1 MAVTTTAA
9 AAAAQHTAA
18 AAAQNLPGL
27 AALPRDLVGRHI
39 FGRLPVDLRLRCREV
54 CSAWR
59 DTLSDVSNWQRL
71 DLSDASGGLTWPASD
86 ALLRAAV
93 ARAGGQLQAL
103 NVFGCELTHAEV
115 LAAVTA
121 SAAAT
126 LRELCVFRVW
136 EDRDGGED
144 LEPLEELLRAAPR
157 LQICNAHVGC
167 KLHEARAVLR
177 NEPPFGALR
186 AHELH
191 VFCLHCQGLADEEL
205 QEGNEPALRA
215 EKALLSLAADVRQHA
230 PLRELH
236 VWLAWLA
243 EASALDAL
251 VDTALAMRLSAFS
264 IDDCRV
270 LPNCATALV
279 RLLAG
284 GASSSLTSLHVGRPD
299 FGPGTWLLDEP
310 SVTLLYNALEAN
322 STLTSLTLFFWHDV
336 EAGAELIGVLT
347 AHPSLRSL
355 SLFDNYA
362 HDEAEAAGDAL
373 GALLAANSPVLE
385 ELNVRHN
392 GLGDVGLGRLF
403 DALPANTH
411 LRKLD
416 CSGNSAS
423 EAFMRA
429 RLLPA
434 VLQNNS
440 LRELDAG
447 YQAWRQPPFAVT
459 LEAVQFVRDRE
470 EARRTAA
477 SS

>member
-1 MAVTTTAA
+1 MAATATAAAAQHAA
-9 AAAAQHTAA
+9 AAAAQI
-18 AAAQNLPGL
+18 LPGL

-103 NVFGCELTHAEV
+103 NVFGCSQELTHAEV

-121 SAAAT
+121 NAAA

-136 EDRDGGED
+136 EDRDGRED
-144 LEPLEELLRAAPR
+144 LQPLEELLRAAPH

-167 KLHEARAVLR
+167 DLKEARAVLR

-191 VFCLHCQGLADEEL
+191 VFCLHCRGHADEVL
-205 QEGNEPALRA
+205 QEGSEPAMRA
-215 EKALLSLAADVRQHA
+215 EEALLSLAADVRHHA

-236 VWLAWLA
+236 VSLAWLA

-251 VDTALAMRLSAFS
+251 VDAALAMRLSAFS
-264 IDDCRV
+264 IDEDCRV
-270 LPNCATALV
+270 RPNCATALV

-284 GASSSLTSLHVGRPD
+284 GASSSLTSLHVVRPD
-299 FGPGTWLLDEP
+299 FGPDTWLLDEP
-310 SVTLLYNALEAN
+310 SVTLLCNALQAN
-322 STLTSLTLFFWHDV
+322 STLNSTSLTLSGVVFWHDV
-336 EAGAELIGVLT
+336 EAGAEMIGVLT

-355 SLFDNYA
+355 SLIGNHA
-362 HDEAEAAGDAL
+362 HDDDAEAAGNAL
-373 GALLAANSPVLE
+373 GALLAA
-385 ELNVRHN
+385 
-392 GLGDVGLGRLF
+392 D
-403 DALPANTH
+403 
-411 LRKLD
+411 
-416 CSGNSAS
+416 
-423 EAFMRA
+423 
-429 RLLPA
+429 
-434 VLQNNS
+434 
-440 LRELDAG
+440 
-447 YQAWRQPPFAVT
+447 
-459 LEAVQFVRDRE
+459 
-470 EARRTAA
+470 
-477 SS
+477 